1 MLSLSRTFLY
11 NAWHIGKVVL
21 PLAIVSYLGYDLGH
35 TQATRHG
42 ELQLAKL
49 AERTSIDLKR
59 AAELRQQALAVALAE
74 QQRLSKQAQEVGWE
88 LIQTRAKLETTQR
101 QLTQRIAHAT
111 RSDGERFTGLGPDSL
126 RLYQGLLGYT
136 AADLAADLPAADAGD
151 AATAAEAPAT
161 ETGLSPGDILNH
173 AAEYGLWCQQLDAKL
188 RAYLS
193 LHATAQTEAQP

>member
-1 MLSLSRTFLY
+1 MLKTLLY
-11 NAWHIGKVVL
+11 NAWHIGKVLL
-21 PLAIVSYLGYDLGH
+21 PLAVVGYLAYDLGH

-49 AERTSIDLKR
+49 AERTAIDLKR

-74 QQRLSKQAQEVGWE
+74 QQRLSKQAQKVGWE

-126 RLYQGLLGYT
+126 RLYRAALGY
-136 AADLAADLPAADAGD
+136 ASDDAHLPAADPGIAVQAD
-151 AATAAEAPAT
+151 QTATAAG
-161 ETGLSPGDILNH
+161 GLPPLALLYH
-173 AAEYGLWCQQLDAKL
+173 AADYGRWCQHLEQQLDAWQAL
-188 RAYLS
+188 FPPTQGEA
-193 LHATAQTEAQP
+193 HAGP